1 MVRPSPHEKELDGD
15 LNDFQLTQAQIIS
28 AAAGDLF
35 PASASSLALC
45 LIRSKTR
52 QE

>member
-1 MVRPSPHEKELDGD
+1 MVRPSPHDKEFDGD
-15 LNDFQLTQAQIIS
+15 LNDLPLTQAQIIS

-35 PASASSLALC
+35 PALASSLASC
-45 LIRSKTR
+45 LIRSKTW